1 MQVIPVLWE
10 VVGVGYALEI
20 PDVDRFIWRFEKL
33 PPKLIFKGIEWLWI
47 RRARG
52 LNRMWS
58 WRCRSRK
65 GQLLSAIGTV
75 VPIGLNSGWRPLKR
89 LSGECLSPAWGQ
101 GRIGQAQ

>member
-1 MQVIPVLWE
+1 MLWE

-33 PPKLIFKGIEWLWI
+33 PPKLIFKGIERLWI